1 MYKLFFILTAAL
13 FLDACK
19 TPDLG
24 LSAENK
30 IVQIAVKEDAKAVV
44 AVDTLTN
51 GIRIA
56 VNPAVDINALTLSFE
71 LSPKAKIDP
80 LSGLTHNLSTAKN
93 FVVTAENGQKRT
105 YSVSAFNA
113 TDEKRIFRASIPSL
127 FQDGTGVISTT
138 NKTITFTLP
147 FGTNVNNVSIDAILS
162 EGATASP
169 AFGVARNYSQPV
181 QHDIIAP
188 NGSRD
193 TYTVNMQFAPQETG
207 VRAVW
212 VTNVASSVLFSEAN
226 LTAMV
231 DRLAELNFNTICVV
245 AYNKS
250 QTIFPSETLAN
261 VLGTTAAQTVFTGA
275 GWGDV
280 LQVLIDKAHAKNM
293 KVIAWFEYGFASHVQ
308 GQTSPLYDK
317 KPEWISRQQD
327 GKPTEKN
334 SFFWLN
340 GFHPEVQKFMTDMIV
355 ECVRKYPKL
364 DGIQGDDRLPALP
377 AHAGYDDFTRNL
389 YKVETGRDLPTN
401 PTETQFLNWKSNK
414 MSDYAVSLYNA
425 VKAERASCLVTW
437 APSARGWAKDNYLQD
452 WPEWVR
458 RGVADWVSPQLYRQ
472 ESQGLAAYSAL
483 IDGDLANVFNTAE
496 LRKKYVPGML
506 VRNGSMI
513 ISDGHLAKLIQYN
526 RSKGLQSEATWF
538 YEGVPAKHNAFKV
551 LYPGVALFPQY

>member
-1 MYKLFFILTAAL
+1 MYKIFYILTAAL
-13 FLDACK
+13 FLGACK

-24 LSAENK
+24 LLAENK
-30 IVQIAVKEDAKAVV
+30 IVQIAVKEDAKAVM
-44 AVDTLTN
+44 AIDTLTN
-51 GIRIA
+51 AVRIA
-56 VNPAVDINALTLSFE
+56 VNPSVDISALTLSFE
-71 LSPKAKIDP
+71 LSPKAKIEP

-105 YSVSAFNA
+105 YSLSAFNA
-113 TDEKRIFRASIPSL
+113 SDEKRIFRASIPAL
-127 FQDGTGVISTT
+127 FQDGTGVISAT

-147 FGTNVNNVSIDAILS
+147 FGSNVSNVSIDAILS

-181 QHDIIAP
+181 QHDIIAA
-188 NGSRD
+188 NGSRE

-308 GQTSPLYDK
+308 GQLSPLYEK

-340 GFHPEVQKFMTDMIV
+340 GFQPEVQKFMTDMIV

-483 IDGDLANVFNTAE
+483 IDGDMANVFNTAE

-551 LYPGVALFPQY
+551 LYPGVALFPTY